1 MRLERRAEIGVFYID
16 TERNNAINDD
26 FIREAHAIMDE
37 AEADLAVRA
46 LVVTSSHKTIFCPG
60 VDLPSLMGRSAAQ
73 MHGFYAALTG
83 LVRRKV
89 AYPKPEVYA
98 LNGHTIAGG
107 CMMALCADYRLMAKG
122 RAMFG
127 MMEIDV
133 GLAAPI
139 GVVEM
144 LRHFLGGHVAERVLF
159 PGARFSTEAAVALG
173 LVDELAEPEVLMDR
187 AIEKARVLAQKPPGG
202 YRRLKRYAREALATR
217 MQALDDAHLD
227 ELVEQWF
234 SEETQRLV
242 NAAVERMNK
251 PAAAPA

>member
-1 MRLERRAEIGVFYID
+1 VKLTRQDQIGVLFID

-26 FIREAHAIMDE
+26 FIREAHELMDE
-37 AEADLAVRA
+37 AEADATVRA
-46 LVVTSSHKTIFCPG
+46 LVVASSHNSIFCPG
-60 VDLPSLMGRSAAQ
+60 VDLPSLMGRSSPE
-73 MHGFYAALTG
+73 MRTFYEALTG

-107 CMMALCADYRLMAKG
+107 CMMALAGDYRVMAKG
-122 RAMFG
+122 RLAFG

-144 LRHFLGGHVAERVLF
+144 LRHFLGGRIAERVLF
-159 PGARFSTEAAVALG
+159 SGERFTPESALSLG
-173 LVDELAEPEVLMDR
+173 LVEEVVEPTQLMDR
-187 AIEKARVLAQKPPGG
+187 ACAQARALAQKPAAG
-202 YRRLKRYAREALATR
+202 YRRLKRYSREALVAR
-217 MQALDDAHLD
+217 MHALDDAHLD

-234 SEETQRLV
+234 SDETQRLV
-242 NAAVERMNK
+242 HAAVQRMKK
-251 PAAAPA
+251 PVAA